1 MRHKHLTILQQQK
14 QESIKTEVNNN
25 NADSDSKL
33 DKAPIVERENNCE
46 TGRAL
51 IVNITEE

>member
-1 MRHKHLTILQQQK
+1 LQQQK

-33 DKAPIVERENNCE
+33 DKAPIVEGENNCE

-51 IVNITEE
+51 IVNFTEE